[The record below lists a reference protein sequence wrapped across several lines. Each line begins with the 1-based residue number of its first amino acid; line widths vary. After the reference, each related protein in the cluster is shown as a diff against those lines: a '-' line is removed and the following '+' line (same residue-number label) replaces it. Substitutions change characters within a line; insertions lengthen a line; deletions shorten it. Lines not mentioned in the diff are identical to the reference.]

1 MVPTAMISPRESH
14 YLGHLGPVPL
24 YVHWSAIGMVV
35 MAFMWSQ
42 GSGSFDASAFLMVLT
57 VLLMGLIL
65 HELGH
70 GLTARAL
77 GATGVT
83 ITLWAFGGLCQ
94 SHRDQTPPREFL
106 IVAAGPAVSVAL
118 AVIGYFGYSFLK
130 EHQPGLVLDHS
141 HRTLLGE
148 FLITTGW
155 INTSLAVFNLL
166 PIFPL
171 DGGQLVYNGALMI
184 TRKHLLV
191 RQICLTLSVFG
202 ALGVI
207 LLQFY
212 LSGYQVTNNL
222 FFSGFI
228 MFWLVSDAYRYL
240 R

>member
-1 MVPTAMISPRESH
+1 MISPRESH

-42 GSGSFDASAFLMVLT
+42 GNGSFNPSAFLMVLT

-106 IVAAGPAVSVAL
+106 IVAAGPAVSIAL
-118 AVIGYFGYSFLK
+118 AAIGYFGFFLLADY
-130 EHQPGLVLDHS
+130 QPDLVIDQSSSL
-141 HRTLLGE
+141 TLLGE
-148 FLITTGW
+148 FLMTTFR

-171 DGGQLVYNGALMI
+171 DGGQLVYNGALML
-184 TRKHLLV
+184 TRNHLLV

-212 LSGYQVTNNL
+212 LSGYQVTNSML
-222 FFSGFI
+222 FSGFI

>member
-1 MVPTAMISPRESH
+1 MISPRESI

-24 YVHWSAIGMVV
+24 YAHWSAVGMLV

-42 GSGSFDASAFLMVLT
+42 RGSGFDASAFLMVLT
-57 VLLMGLIL
+57 VLLIGLIL

-94 SHRDQTPPREFL
+94 SHRDQTPRREFL

-118 AVIGYFGYSFLK
+118 AAIGYYGFSYLATS
-130 EHQPGLVLDHS
+130 QPQLIFDQSNQL
-141 HRTLLGE
+141 TLLGE
-148 FLITTGW
+148 FLRTTFR
-155 INTSLAVFNLL
+155 INIALAIFNLL

-184 TRKHLLV
+184 TRNHLLV

-202 ALGVI
+202 AFAVI
-207 LLQFY
+207 MLQFY
-212 LSGYQVTNNL
+212 LSDYQLTSNML
-222 FFSGFI
+222 FTGFI